1 MLETLL
7 AALLA
12 STTESCADGGSPRI
26 VIGAWQLLERHRD
39 ESMAVETV
47 KAYMAAG
54 FEHFD
59 TADIYGKSESLLGRA
74 GAKHIYTK
82 YVTSDAS
89 EANARAVN
97 AQSRTALGVVPSL
110 VQFHCMAMAAAGR
123 TPHRPGKCGPHATP
137 HALHSPRF
145 TPSRQGG
152 TGPIAP
158 TGRPLAIYSP
168 SRAKGSSV
176 RRPHATSTRRTCAS
190 SWWTR
195 ACRSRRTR
203 SSARH
208 GSHLRA
214 AECLRVPPSATA
226 CH

>member
-1 MLETLL
+1 MLDTLL

-54 FEHFD
+54 FDHFD

-110 VQFHCMAMAAAGR
+110 VQFHCMAAAAAGR
-123 TPHRPGKCGPHATP
+123 EPHTDLANAALTPRLTRCT
-137 HALHSPRF
+137 
-145 TPSRQGG
+145 
-152 TGPIAP
+152 
-158 TGRPLAIYSP
+158 PLASLHLGRVGLVRSRLPAGRSP
-168 SRAKGSSV
+168 STHPQERRAP
-176 RRPHATSTRRTCAS
+176 R
-190 SWWTR
+190 
-195 ACRSRRTR
+195 
-203 SSARH
+203 
-208 GSHLRA
+208 
-214 AECLRVPPSATA
+214 
-226 CH
+226 

>member
-1 MLETLL
+1 MIAVFLPLL
-7 AALLA
+7 VALLA

-47 KAYMAAG
+47 RAYMAAG

-110 VQFHCMAMAAAGR
+110 VQFHWWDWSDRAYRQAARHLLTLKSEGLLGEAAACNFD
-123 TPHRPGKCGPHATP
+123 TA
-137 HALHSPRF
+137 
-145 TPSRQGG
+145 
-152 TGPIAP
+152 
-158 TGRPLAIYSP
+158 
-168 SRAKGSSV
+168 
-176 RRPHATSTRRTCAS
+176 
-190 SWWTR
+190 
-195 ACRSRRTR
+195 
-203 SSARH
+203 
-208 GSHLRA
+208 HLRELVVDEGLPLTA
-214 AECLRVPPSATA
+214 NQVQYSLIDLRPENAMLA
-226 CH
+226 FAR

>member
-1 MLETLL
+1 MIATFLPLL
-7 AALLA
+7 VALLA

-82 YVTSDAS
+82 YVTSEAS

-110 VQFHCMAMAAAGR
+110 VQFHCRATARRRPDEPHTDLAGAALTPRLTRCTPLASHHLGRVGLVRSRLPAGR
-123 TPHRPGKCGPHATP
+123 SPPTHAQERRAPRRGGRMQLRHGAPARARGGRGPAAHGEPGAGLAT
-137 HALHSPRF
+137 
-145 TPSRQGG
+145 
-152 TGPIAP
+152 
-158 TGRPLAIYSP
+158 
-168 SRAKGSSV
+168 
-176 RRPHATSTRRTCAS
+176 
-190 SWWTR
+190 
-195 ACRSRRTR
+195 
-203 SSARH
+203 ARH
-208 GSHLRA
+208 GVPLSPT
-214 AECLRVPPSATA
+214 EC
-226 CH
+226 H

>member
-123 TPHRPGKCGPHATP
+123 EPTQTWQMRPSRHASRAALP
-137 HALHSPRF
+137 SLHSISAGWDWSDRAY
-145 TPSRQGG
+145 RQAARHLLTLKSEGLLSEAAACNFDTAHLRELVVDEG
-152 TGPIAP
+152 L
-158 TGRPLAIYSP
+158 PLTANQVQYSP
-168 SRAKGSSV
+168 RIAIEG
-176 RRPHATSTRRTCAS
+176 R
-190 SWWTR
+190 
-195 ACRSRRTR
+195 
-203 SSARH
+203 
-208 GSHLRA
+208 G
-214 AECLRVPPSATA
+214 VPQSATE